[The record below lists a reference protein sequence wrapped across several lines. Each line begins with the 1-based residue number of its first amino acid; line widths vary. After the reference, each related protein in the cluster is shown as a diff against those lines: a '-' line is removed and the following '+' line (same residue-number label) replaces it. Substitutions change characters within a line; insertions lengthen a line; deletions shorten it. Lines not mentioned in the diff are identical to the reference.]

1 MEIIEQINQICVE
14 TDNTWFP
21 THEFTKLALHDLKL
35 NEQIVKEN
43 IYFTIDDYNKECVCC
58 QEVDHCI
65 RCEIDLNRW
74 EELNNLGLQKSCN
87 YLYNYEEE
95 DYIKSKWIIPEK
107 INGEIPGFILIKCC
121 GGCFEDEGIT
131 HELVFACVRH
141 KYRKQGILK
150 NMVNN
155 IPKEWNIWLEA
166 QSNDIE
172 NVENIWAKFGF
183 SYHSTIFEH
192 LIYNKIGTE
201 K

>member
-43 IYFTIDDYNKECVCC
+43 IDDYNKECTCC
-58 QEVDHCI
+58 QEEGNCI

-74 EELNNLGLQKSCN
+74 EELHNLGLQKGFTN
-87 YLYNYEEE
+87 IYNYEEE

-183 SYHSTIFEH
+183 SYHSTIRKH